1 MVMNEN
7 VTPHKFARVLAFV
20 AHPDDE
26 AIGCSGLLQRAATSL
41 VVFATDGAAPYYGF
55 ERKFG
60 SLLEYAT
67 ERFRE
72 AARALSPIPNCS
84 FQRLTRPNRTY
95 FQDQHLFQH
104 LPEAFVALCQSVR
117 AFAPDVLLTHAYE
130 GGHIDHDACS
140 FLAAQ
145 AATVLGVERLE
156 FPLYWQTVD
165 GRDMFQQFRDHRPGQ
180 FALQLSPQELA
191 MKRHMFDAYRSQEKI
206 LSVFHS
212 DTDSFRPATGER
224 YDQLPGWPEYP
235 FENRRKRLKAE
246 IFVQKL
252 AEFRREAVAT

>member
-1 MVMNEN
+1 
-7 VTPHKFARVLAFV
+7 
-20 AHPDDE
+20 
-26 AIGCSGLLQRAATSL
+26 
-41 VVFATDGAAPYYGF
+41 
-55 ERKFG
+55 
-60 SLLEYAT
+60 
-67 ERFRE
+67 
-72 AARALSPIPNCS
+72 
-84 FQRLTRPNRTY
+84 LTRPNGRH

-145 AATVLGVERLE
+145 AATILGVERLE
-156 FPLYWQTVD
+156 FPLYWQTSD
-165 GRDMFQQFRDHRPGQ
+165 RRDMFQQFCDHRPGE

-212 DTDSFRPATGER
+212 DTDSFRPATGEK
-224 YDQLPGWPEYP
+224 YDQLPGWPDYP

-252 AEFRREAVAT
+252 VEFRREAVAT